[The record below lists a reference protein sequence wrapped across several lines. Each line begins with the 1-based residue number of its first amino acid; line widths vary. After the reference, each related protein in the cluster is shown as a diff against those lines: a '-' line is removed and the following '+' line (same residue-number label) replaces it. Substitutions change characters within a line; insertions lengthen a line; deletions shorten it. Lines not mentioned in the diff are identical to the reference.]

1 MKLEYCLFQNN
12 HDALFNKLKQLEP
25 TRRWKITVIE
35 WKSKRSLEQNA
46 RYWALVTGLGKHI
59 GYTADETHDILR
71 FKFLRNAI
79 EVNGERLPLLRTT
92 TKLSTAEFTDYMDA
106 VERFGHELG
115 YYFEG

>member
-1 MKLEYCLFQNN
+1 MKFQFVYYNNKEQLFAKIN
-12 HDALFNKLKQLEP
+12 QLDP
-25 TRRWKITVIE
+25 TRKWSFSVVE
-35 WKSKRSLEQNA
+35 WKSKRSHEQNS